1 MFGWCGTV
9 LRVNLTRETLEKEAL
24 DPDLAR
30 DFLGGRGIN
39 AKTMFDE
46 MGPGTDPLGPGN
58 LLCFA
63 PGTLTATTLGLSSR
77 LHVSTLSPYSGIMGD
92 GSVGGSMANVVKRA
106 GYDQIVVK
114 GASDKP
120 VYLLIE
126 DGEVSLLPADDLWGL
141 DTWTTTDLLVER
153 HGKGVSVACIGQA
166 GENLVR
172 LASTMV
178 DKYASASRGSGAVW
192 GSKNLKAMVVRGTGR
207 PELFDRKGF
216 LALSKEDKQF
226 MAQDRVQKEVASVY
240 GSHYGITNWFPGSK
254 NFEKELP
261 PDEVPKQLRHEA
273 WKEYEI
279 ARTGCHSCHIKCKN
293 IFKIPKGDRKGEV
306 GEGLEY
312 EAVYCLGTN
321 CGVEDPI
328 AIMEMENLCDAY
340 GMDVIALG
348 NTIAL
353 AKDLFNRGILDKNDT
368 QGLDL
373 TWDNAK
379 DQVEL
384 VHKTVMREGFGNL
397 IAEGMYSLAKI
408 VGKGAMDY
416 CYHVKGLG
424 RGVYPAGLFSLAHAL
439 ATRGAD
445 HLRGRSWGSG
455 ENSDEDVLKDL
466 MKKGIITDDP
476 VQSMIH
482 GERVTTM
489 ADTIGRCK
497 GAVNTWTCALPLIW
511 KGSLFDGLADMLTKA
526 TGIPYTGKSVEDV
539 SDRIGAVERAFNAR
553 QGITIADDMLPQR
566 PDFKNSP
573 EGAEERKA
581 HMDMVKAWYEEN
593 GYAPETG
600 LPTRE
605 TCERL
610 NIAQVAD
617 ALEKNAPYEKWD
629 GPLLND
635 LSTYPTGGK
644 RF

>member
-9 LRVNLTRETLEKEAL
+9 LRVNLTRETLKKEAL
-24 DPDLAR
+24 DTDLAR

-39 AKTMFDE
+39 AKTLFDE
-46 MGPGTDPLGPGN
+46 MGPGVDPLGPDN

-92 GSVGGSMANVVKRA
+92 GSVGGSMANVMKKA
-106 GYDQIVVK
+106 GYDQIVVE
-114 GASDKP
+114 GVSDKP

-126 DGEVSLLPADDLWGL
+126 DGEVSLRPADDLWGL
-141 DTWTTTDLLVER
+141 DTWATTDRLVER

-178 DKYASASRGSGAVW
+178 DKYSSASRGSGAVW

-216 LALSKEDKQF
+216 LALSKEDKLF
-226 MAQDRVQKEVASVY
+226 MAKDRVQKEVASVY
-240 GSHYGITNWFPGSK
+240 GSHYGITNWYPGYR

-261 PDEVPKQLRHEA
+261 PEEVPEQLRHEA
-273 WKEYEI
+273 WKEFEI
-279 ARTGCHSCHIKCKN
+279 DRVGCQSCHIKCKN
-293 IFKIPKGDRKGEV
+293 LYKIPKGDRKDEI
-306 GEGLEY
+306 GEGMEY

-321 CGVEDPI
+321 CGVEEPI

-340 GMDVIALG
+340 GMDVIAVG
-348 NTIAL
+348 NTVAL
-353 AKDLFNRGILDKNDT
+353 AKELFNRGIIDKNDT

-373 TWDNAK
+373 SWENAK

-384 VHKTVMREGFGNL
+384 VHMTAMREGFGNL

-408 VGKGAMDY
+408 IGNGAMDY

-424 RGVYPAGLFSLAHAL
+424 RGVYPAGLFSLAHAI

-445 HLRGRSWGSG
+445 HLRGRSWASG

-482 GERVTTM
+482 GERVTTL
-489 ADTIGRCK
+489 ADAVGRCK

-526 TGIPYTGKSVEDV
+526 TGITYTGKTIEDA

-566 PDFKNSP
+566 PDFKNTQ
-573 EGAEERKA
+573 EGAEEREV
-581 HMDMVKAWYEEN
+581 HMAMVKEWYREN
-593 GYAPETG
+593 GYEPETG

-605 TCERL
+605 ACERL
-610 NIAQVAD
+610 NIGYIANI
-617 ALEKNAPYEKWD
+617 LEESQPSEKWD
-629 GPLLND
+629 GPLLRD
-635 LSTYPTGGK
+635 LADYPTGGK
-644 RF
+644 RV